1 MQKQMKLKD
10 RVALI
15 TGAASGIGRAT
26 ADVFAAEG
34 AQLAL
39 TDIDGAGLE
48 RSAASLGGA
57 TVWTRGADVSRA
69 ADVDALVAAAL
80 DRFGRIDVLCN
91 IAGRSLF
98 GDLIAT
104 TEEAWDGIIASNLK
118 SVYLCSRAV
127 LPGMIARERGVIVN
141 MGSVW
146 GLAAGASAAAYSA
159 SKGAILAL
167 TRSMAVDYA
176 RQGIRVNALCPGGV
190 DTPMLERYA
199 EALPNVSPSAARNI
213 LRMSHPIGRLADP
226 IEIARGALFLACD
239 DSSFMTGSS
248 LVIDGGFLAK

>member
-1 MQKQMKLKD
+1 MQNLMKLKD

-26 ADVFAAEG
+26 AELFAAEG

-39 TDIDGAGLE
+39 TDIDGEGLRQSASAIGDAG
-48 RSAASLGGA
+48 
-57 TVWTRGADVSRA
+57 VWAREADVSRA

-80 DRFGRIDVLCN
+80 ERFGRIDVLCN

-98 GDLIAT
+98 GDLVAT
-104 TEEAWDGIIASNLK
+104 SEEVWDGIIATNLK
-118 SVYLCSRAV
+118 SVFLCSRAV

-146 GLAAGASAAAYSA
+146 GIAAGANAAAYAA

-190 DTPMLERYA
+190 DTPLLERYA
-199 EALPNVSPSAARNI
+199 EALPHVSVAAARNI

-226 IEIARGALFLACD
+226 IEIARGALFLASD

-248 LVIDGGFLAK
+248 VVIDGGFLAK

>member
-1 MQKQMKLKD
+1 MKLKD

-26 ADVFAAEG
+26 ASVFAAEG
-34 AQLAL
+34 ARLAL
-39 TDIDGAGLE
+39 ADIDAVGLE
-48 RSAASLGGA
+48 RSAAALD
-57 TVWTRGADVSRA
+57 GADTWAREADLSRA
-69 ADVDALVAAAL
+69 SDVESLVTAAL
-80 DRFGRIDVLCN
+80 DRFGHIDVLCN

-98 GDLIAT
+98 GDLVAT

-199 EALPNVSPSAARNI
+199 EALPNVSVAAARNI

-226 IEIARGALFLACD
+226 VEIARGALFLASD